1 MMWFCTMLMSGVL
14 LSIGWHLGA
23 VIFDYVRSIIIDVPD
38 GMRKIRRHQKRRQNR
53 QLRLTYNIEQRRP

>member
-23 VIFDYVRSIIIDVPD
+23 VIFNYVRSIIIDAPD
-38 GMRKIRRHQKRRQNR
+38 GMRKIRRHQTEQTA
-53 QLRLTYNIEQRRP
+53 QTYL